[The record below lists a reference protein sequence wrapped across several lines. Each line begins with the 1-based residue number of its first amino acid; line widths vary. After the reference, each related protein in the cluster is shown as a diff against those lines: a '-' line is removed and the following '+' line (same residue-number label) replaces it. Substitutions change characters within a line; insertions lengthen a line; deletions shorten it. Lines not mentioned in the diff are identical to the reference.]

1 MIMNGDKEKNKH
13 ERSEYGMGSGTKIE
27 NKDIITLK
35 KRIINMLSY
44 SSLKDISDVIMNES
58 KRLTRSKNCYL
69 AYVDPENKDSVGI
82 SFSHMTG
89 KCQIYADKG
98 EARFMI
104 RKDGTYG
111 GLLGYSLDTG
121 ESFYIH
127 NPSQHP
133 AAHGLPEGHVP
144 VLQFLSVPVK
154 YDSNILGQIVL
165 GNPENDYT
173 SFDVDLADAIADIY
187 AIALKKILLK

>member
-1 MIMNGDKEKNKH
+1 MNGDEEKINR
-13 ERSEYGMGSGTKIE
+13 ERSDYGLGSGTRIE
-27 NKDIITLK
+27 NHDIITLK
-35 KRIINMLSY
+35 KRIVNMMPN
-44 SSLKDISDVIMNES
+44 SSLKDISDVIMDES
-58 KRLTRSKNCYL
+58 KRLTHSKNCYV
-69 AYVDPENKDSVGI
+69 AYLDQENKDSVGI

-89 KCQIYADKG
+89 GCQMYADKG
-98 EARFMI
+98 EARFKI

-127 NPSQHP
+127 NPSKHP

-154 YDSNILGQIVL
+154 YNDKILGQIVL
-165 GNPENDYT
+165 GNPEKDY
-173 SFDVDLADAIADIY
+173 SSLDVDLTDSVADIY
-187 AIALKKILLK
+187 AIALNKLL

>member
-1 MIMNGDKEKNKH
+1 MNGDEENINH
-13 ERSEYGMGSGTKIE
+13 ERSDYGLGSGTRIE
-27 NKDIITLK
+27 NHDIITLK
-35 KRIINMLSY
+35 KRIINMMPN
-44 SSLKDISDVIMNES
+44 SSLKDISDVIMDES
-58 KRLTRSKNCYL
+58 KRLTHSKNCYV
-69 AYVDPENKDSVGI
+69 AYLDPENKDSVGI

-89 KCQIYADKG
+89 GCQMYADKG
-98 EARFMI
+98 EARFKI

-127 NPSQHP
+127 NPSIHP

-154 YDSNILGQIVL
+154 YNDKILGQIVL
-165 GNPENDYT
+165 GNPEKDY
-173 SFDVDLADAIADIY
+173 SSLDVDLTDSVADIY
-187 AIALKKILLK
+187 AIALNKLL